1 MLLRTY
7 LKEAI
12 LNMFSRFIRH
22 IKEGFFGVGRHA
34 AMSIS
39 SASAVTITLI
49 IISIFVIFT
58 VNVNSMTNKIEGDVQ
73 ISVMIDYNYESQEN
87 IDRIGLAIKEL
98 PGVDVVTFSSKE
110 EELNF
115 FIDSFTDEH
124 EKEIFES
131 YREDNPMHNAYYVKI
146 KDGNDLQALKTQI
159 DAIEGVASSNYG
171 GESSVML
178 VDALGSVRTG
188 GFVIVVALSLL
199 AIFLI
204 QNTIKVTI
212 LARANEIAIMRN
224 VGAKNGFIRAPFV
237 VEGMIIGALGAIIPI
252 FATIFGYIFAYSKL
266 NGILISS
273 MFIMIPPHP
282 FVLQISLLLVGV
294 GMLVGLIGS
303 FLSVTKYL
311 RWKR

>member
-1 MLLRTY
+1 
-7 LKEAI
+7 
-12 LNMFSRFIRH
+12 MFSRFFRH

-58 VNVNSMTNKIEGDVQ
+58 VNVNSMTNKIEGEVQ
-73 ISVMIDYNYESQEN
+73 ISVMIGYDSEAQEN
-87 IDRIGLAIKEL
+87 IDRIGLSIQEI
-98 PGVDVVTFSSKE
+98 PGVEAVTFSSKE
-110 EELNF
+110 EELDY
-115 FIDSFTDEH
+115 FIASFTDDH

-131 YREDNPMHNAYYVKI
+131 YREDNPMHHAYYVKVT
-146 KDGNDLQALKTQI
+146 DGSDLKPIATQI
-159 DAIEGVASSNYG
+159 EAIEGVDTINYG
-171 GESSVML
+171 GDSSVML
-178 VDALGSVRTG
+178 VNALDSVRTG

-282 FVLQISLLLVGV
+282 FVLQISLLLLVV